1 MSSALAW
8 IDEELAALDRQSLRR
23 RRVVHAGPQGA
34 TIEIAGQTL
43 ANFGS
48 NDYLALTGDARV
60 VAAAREAAEQEG
72 WGAGA
77 SPLLTGYS
85 QSHELLERRLA
96 EFEQT
101 EAAVVFVS
109 GFAANLGTIGA
120 LVGPGDVVFSDQ
132 WNHASMIDGCRL
144 SRAEV
149 CVYPHADVRALAGQ
163 LRDAG
168 KYRRKLIV
176 TDSLF
181 SMEGDFAP
189 LAELADL
196 AERYEA
202 MLMVDEAHGTGVFG
216 AGGRGVAEHLGV
228 MERVDV
234 RMGTLSKALGAS
246 GGFVAG
252 SRRLVDWLVNRA
264 RPYIFS
270 TASPPATCA
279 AAASALEIVRQEPW
293 RRETVLALARELRE
307 RIRGEGWDVG
317 RSESQIVPLVVGEPE
332 RALQLSAY
340 LREQGIW
347 APAIRPPSVPAG
359 RALLRIS
366 LTAGHRKEMID
377 QLCEALGHYR
387 SRMTG

>member
-1 MSSALAW
+1 M
-8 IDEELAALDRQSLRR
+8 
-23 RRVVHAGPQGA
+23 
-34 TIEIAGQTL
+34 
-43 ANFGS
+43 
-48 NDYLALTGDARV
+48 
-60 VAAAREAAEQEG
+60 
-72 WGAGA
+72 
-77 SPLLTGYS
+77 
-85 QSHELLERRLA
+85 
-96 EFEQT
+96 
-101 EAAVVFVS
+101 
-109 GFAANLGTIGA
+109 
-120 LVGPGDVVFSDQ
+120 
-132 WNHASMIDGCRL
+132 
-144 SRAEV
+144 
-149 CVYPHADVRALAGQ
+149 
-163 LRDAG
+163 
-168 KYRRKLIV
+168 
-176 TDSLF
+176 
-181 SMEGDFAP
+181 
-189 LAELADL
+189 
-196 AERYEA
+196 
-202 MLMVDEAHGTGVFG
+202 
-216 AGGRGVAEHLGV
+216 AEHLGV

-279 AAASALEIVRQEPW
+279 AAASALEIVRQERW

-307 RIRGEGWDVG
+307 RLRGDGWDVG
-317 RSESQIVPLVVGEPE
+317 RSESQIVPLVVGDPE

-347 APAIRPPSVPAG
+347 APAIRPPSVPPG